1 MLYTYKKESPD
12 IWFTS
17 DTRFNGLY
25 PEYIQTLARRHWT
38 PLNIA
43 KMAAG
48 FLAADD
54 NVSVLDI
61 GSGVGKF
68 CLGAAYF
75 KPNAMFYGVEQR
87 KNLIQYAE
95 SAANILGLDNVDFI
109 HGNFTQLSFKDFD
122 HFYFYN
128 SFYENLVDT
137 DKIDDSIDYSGE
149 LYHYYSRYLCR
160 QLSDTVSGTRLCTY
174 HSMEDEIPSDFCE
187 VGGALNGLLKFW
199 IKP

>member
-12 IWFTS
+12 IWFTN
-17 DTRFNGLY
+17 DTRFNSLY
-25 PEYIQTLARRHWT
+25 PENIQTLARRHWT

-48 FLAADD
+48 FIAVDD

-75 KPNAMFYGVEQR
+75 KPNAIFYGVEQR

-95 SAANILGLDNVDFI
+95 NAANTLGLNNVNFI

-149 LYHYYSRYLCR
+149 LYHYYSRYLSR
-160 QLSDTVSGTRLCTY
+160 QLSDTVSGTRLCTF
-174 HSMEDEIPSDFCE
+174 HSMEDEIPRDFCE

>member
-1 MLYTYKKESPD
+1 MFLAHRQKSID
-12 IWFTS
+12 HWFTS
-17 DTRFNGLY
+17 DAHFNDLY
-25 PEYIQTLARRHWT
+25 PPDVQGLARRHWT

-43 KMAAG
+43 KMAST
-48 FLAADD
+48 FLVTEE
-54 NVSVLDI
+54 NVKILDV

-68 CLGAAYF
+68 CLSASYF
-75 KPNAMFYGVEQR
+75 EPKAMFYGVEQR
-87 KNLIQYAE
+87 ENLVRYAYN
-95 SAANILGLDNVDFI
+95 AADILSFDNANFI

-149 LYHYYSRYLCR
+149 LYHYYCRYMFQ
-160 QLSDTVSGTRLCTY
+160 QLSDTISGTRLATY
-174 HSMEDEIPSDFCE
+174 HSMEDEIPPSFCE

-199 IKP
+199 IKL

>member
-1 MLYTYKKESPD
+1 MFYTLSKQSSDK
-12 IWFTS
+12 WFTS
-17 DTRFNGLY
+17 DAWFNKLY
-25 PEYIQTLARRHWT
+25 PSHIQTLAHRHWT

-54 NVSVLDI
+54 NVSILDI

-68 CLGAAYF
+68 CLSAAYF
-75 KPNAMFYGVEQR
+75 KPGAVYYGVEQR
-87 KNLIQYAE
+87 KNLVQYANN
-95 SAANILGLDNVDFI
+95 AASQLGLENVNFI
-109 HGNFTQLSFKDFD
+109 HGNFTQLSFKNFD

-149 LYHYYSRYLCR
+149 LYHYYARFLYR
-160 QLSDTVSGTRLCTY
+160 QLSNTVSGTRLCTF
-174 HSMEDEIPSDFCE
+174 HSMEDEIPRSFCE

-199 IKP
+199 MKL